1 MAQHLAGGIAAQT
14 CRCHTTPCRAQA
26 DSDKEFNNS
35 ATPLLVAS
43 QHGHADVT
51 QLLCGAQ
58 ADINKEF
65 NDGATDIKKRNLTIE
80 QHLRLWHLRA
90 DMQMSHNSSAKRE
103 LILTND

>member
-35 ATPLLVAS
+35 ATPWLVAS

-58 ADINKEF
+58 ADIDKEF
-65 NDGATDIKKRNLTIE
+65 NDGATDIEKEFDDGATPSLVASPRGHADVAQLLCE
-80 QHLRLWHLRA
+80 VRA
-90 DMQMSHNSSAKRE
+90 DIDE
-103 LILTND
+103 